1 MEEIIN
7 QNYSPHRMHWVLKL
21 VAMLLLAGIVGLAI
35 LRDRFVTNPMW
46 QVSIVGRGEV
56 SYQPDTAKINIGVT
70 VDRAATAE
78 AALKQLNDSMAKV
91 VGAITGAG
99 IDKKDIQT
107 LNYNLSPQYD
117 YVYPP
122 IEPPGSTTPVPGKN
136 VLTGYNADQSLLVTI
151 RDLSEDKGL
160 VAKVIAAAGQAGSN
174 QINSISFESSK
185 INSLKDE
192 ARLKA
197 IADAKS
203 KSASL
208 AGAAGVKLGK
218 VIGWWENVVQGPD
231 MYNSYYGGKGGV
243 MMDAGAVTPPTVPS
257 GEYKLILE
265 MNLNYEVK

>member
-1 MEEIIN
+1 MTDEMMSMTGPKKGYLI
-7 QNYSPHRMHWVLKL
+7 VKVVGL
-21 VAMLLLAGIVGLAI
+21 VLLAAIVALAM

-78 AALKQLNDSMAKV
+78 VALKQLNDSMAKV

-122 IEPPGSTTPVPGKN
+122 IEPPGSITPVPGKN

-160 VAKVIAAAGQAGSN
+160 VSKVIAAAGQAGSN

-231 MYNSYYGGKGGV
+231 AYPYYGGKGGV
-243 MMDAGAVTPPTVPS
+243 MMDAGAVTPPTLPS